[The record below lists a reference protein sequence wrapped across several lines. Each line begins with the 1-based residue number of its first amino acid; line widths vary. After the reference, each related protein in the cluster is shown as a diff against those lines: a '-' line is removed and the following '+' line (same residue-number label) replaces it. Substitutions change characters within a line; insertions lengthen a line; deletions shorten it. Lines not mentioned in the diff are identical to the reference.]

1 MTTTDLPSAALDQL
15 QWVKI
20 VPKVSLTSSASPL
33 STIDHPLWWPCLLF
47 NEYEDFQEF
56 FEDELAIIHDD
67 KKKQNEVAL
76 ETRRLILTRIFA
88 NMLQRRPVMV
98 ARLLGRSIQDYMEV
112 VNLSEDEDEE
122 TISRIT
128 QILESYQ
135 ATDYMPFTALSS
147 EERLRQMDPKAFAVA
162 VSNDDATTT
171 TIIDDELYMN
181 YMLALDMAATQR
193 MGGMIAPNKTLRSD
207 FRDIARAELAK
218 LSPSIKKLSDTSLA
232 VVITSNV
239 TNVNNNDEI
248 IEEDPKEDVIRDS
261 DDSDGNSDDEEDEDK
276 VAVEDD
282 TAAQKVAAADKAKA
296 SETKVLQDSDT
307 QEVID
312 EEPEEDSENENE
324 NENDT
329 MKSSSTVV
337 TFSSEESCTSPSSH
351 GNEDGESHTTPSSK
365 SEDEE
370 KDKDP
375 TICPD
380 DTPERVHNKLELMG
394 WTIDT
399 YGDMYLSPE
408 VGFDDIKKYPYGKG
422 KDYFLDKTSFHR
434 FLMETYGWQ
443 EEKKTPKS
451 KATITPKKLVSG
463 GNKSRSGNKGSATV
477 TPLSSKQLPKRTRR
491 FSGDDVELLR
501 KKRKHWSFKTEEE
514 EDFYQFKSLI
524 GKLVKRLDWG
534 YKNGVGLN
542 GAYNYILP
550 HCKSEKQG
558 GEWCKDFFYEEAEVI
573 QYCVDNNY
581 FKNRKKLGLLD

>member
-1 MTTTDLPSAALDQL
+1 MSSSSSSSSLSLSSQQQTMTTTDLPSAALDQL

-162 VSNDDATTT
+162 VSNDIATTT

-232 VVITSNV
+232 VVTTSNV
-239 TNVNNNDEI
+239 TNINNDEPVAEVTRAADFSNDDDSDRQER
-248 IEEDPKEDVIRDS
+248 IEEDPEKQNEHEDH
-261 DDSDGNSDDEEDEDK
+261 
-276 VAVEDD
+276 AM
-282 TAAQKVAAADKAKA
+282 
-296 SETKVLQDSDT
+296 DSDT
-307 QEVID
+307 QKVID
-312 EEPEEDSENENE
+312 EGPEEDSENENE

-337 TFSSEESCTSPSSH
+337 TFSSEGSCTSPSSH

-380 DTPERVHNKLELMG
+380 DALEIVQNKLELMG

-399 YGDMYLSPE
+399 HHNLYLSPK
-408 VGFDDIKKYPYGKG
+408 VGYDDIKRRPFDKG
-422 KDYFLDKTSFHR
+422 KDYFLDKTSFHK

-451 KATITPKKLVSG
+451 KATITPKKLVRG
-463 GNKSRSGNKGSATV
+463 GNKSRGGNNGSTTV

-491 FSGDDVELLR
+491 FSGDDVELLK

-514 EDFYQFKSLI
+514 EDFYTFKSLI